1 MMQSAPYHWRRYKE
15 LYNLQGSRCERCG
28 SIFFPVRDICPNCRR
43 EGKVIPMKFSGRG
56 TVYAHTVIRAPP
68 EGFEYF
74 SPYAVAIV
82 QLNEG
87 PKVTSQVVD
96 CKPEDVCIG
105 MSVEACFRKLRDQ
118 GHDGIIVYGFKF
130 RPTDDAQMK

>member
-1 MMQSAPYHWRRYKE
+1 
-15 LYNLQGSRCERCG
+15 
-28 SIFFPVRDICPNCRR
+28 
-43 EGKVIPMKFSGRG
+43 MKFSGRG
-56 TVYAHTVIRAPP
+56 TVYAHTVIHAPP
-68 EGFEYF
+68 EGFESF

-96 CKPEDVCIG
+96 CKPEDVYIG

-130 RPTDDAQMK
+130 RPTDDVQKK